1 MKIVFIL
8 VNFLMI
14 TNGKSESKSCY
25 DLQDEFSKI
34 EHICDKLEFVEN
46 LNKDQCFYDFFSE
59 IQRSTAYCNHMT
71 CNLDGVNY
79 SSDSIRKLDFKNWRL
94 KCNCN

>member
-1 MKIVFIL
+1 MKSVFIL

-14 TNGKSESKSCY
+14 TNGNSESKSCNE
-25 DLQDEFSKI
+25 LQVEFSKI
-34 EHICDKLEFVEN
+34 KHICDKLEFVEN
-46 LNKDQCFYDFFSE
+46 SNKDQCFYDFFSE
-59 IQRSTAYCNHMT
+59 IQWSTDYYNHMT

-79 SSDSIRKLDFKNWRL
+79 TSDSLRKLDFKNWRL